1 MDVRAYNRDAWDRE
15 VESGNRW
22 TQPAGP
28 EIIAAAQRGEITVLL
43 TETKLVPLEWLSP
56 LPGRDVLCLACGG
69 GQQGPILAAAGANV
83 TVFDNSPK
91 QLARDRE
98 VAEREGLAVRLVEG
112 DMRDLSAF
120 ADESFDLVFN
130 PVSTVFVPD
139 VRPIWREAF
148 RVLRSPRRGRAGGAL
163 LVGMMNPLHYIFNPF
178 KMDDNILEVAH
189 SIPYSDLASLS
200 DADREA
206 YLASGAPLEFGHSL
220 TDLLAGQTAAG
231 FHIIDL
237 YEDVSPETRLS
248 RYHPN
253 YIATRAVKPLAASQG
268 VGPETSAEGN

>member
-1 MDVRAYNRDAWDRE
+1 
-15 VESGNRW
+15 
-22 TQPAGP
+22 
-28 EIIAAAQRGEITVLL
+28 
-43 TETKLVPLEWLSP
+43 
-56 LPGRDVLCLACGG
+56 
-69 GQQGPILAAAGANV
+69 
-83 TVFDNSPK
+83 VFDNSPK

-98 VAEREGLAVRLVEG
+98 VAQREGLALRLVEG

-120 ADESFDLVFN
+120 ADESFDLIFN

-148 RVLRSPRRGRAGGAL
+148 RVLRSPRRGRPGGAL
-163 LVGMMNPLHYIFNPF
+163 LVGMMNPLQYIFNPF

-189 SIPYSDLASLS
+189 SIPYSDLTSLS

-231 FHIIDL
+231 FHIVDL
-237 YEDVSPETRLS
+237 YEDVSPETPLS
-248 RYHPN
+248 RYHAN
-253 YIATRAVKPLAASQG
+253 YIATRAVKPLAASRP
-268 VGPETSAEGN
+268 VGAEIAAEGIRWQSTS